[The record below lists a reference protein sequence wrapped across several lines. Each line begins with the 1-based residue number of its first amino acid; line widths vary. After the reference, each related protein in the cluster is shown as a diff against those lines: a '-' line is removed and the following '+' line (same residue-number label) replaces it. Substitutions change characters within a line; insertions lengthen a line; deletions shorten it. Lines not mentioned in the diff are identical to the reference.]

1 MMRMTTKLI
10 RNAMYEGQSAS
21 SPAHRSWSPC
31 GTRISR
37 IRSVIAIA
45 KTPSLNASTREGL
58 SVMGTKMLFLGRFCT
73 NHNRPGFMHRA
84 TRTLPLALIAA
95 AVAAC
100 GNSNGPD
107 ARFACLGQ
115 ALPTTAPPTIAI
127 NGQVAD
133 IVTHSPVSS
142 APVFAFRTGDTTTLA
157 ADTTNAPGFYSL
169 TISTGGTPV
178 DGYLRVTQSTYMTTY
193 AYPAQPLRGDTVNNI
208 LMVTPTEFSLLA
220 AAAGI
225 TPQAGKAFIG
235 VVVKDC
241 TGAAITGATVTST
254 PGATVLYNVAGVPSS
269 SATATAAD
277 GIAYIANV
285 AAGNVTIMA
294 TASGHTLRQH
304 VVNAHADAI
313 TLTEIRP

>member
-1 MMRMTTKLI
+1 MPL
-10 RNAMYEGQSAS
+10 
-21 SPAHRSWSPC
+21 
-31 GTRISR
+31 
-37 IRSVIAIA
+37 
-45 KTPSLNASTREGL
+45 
-58 SVMGTKMLFLGRFCT
+58 
-73 NHNRPGFMHRA
+73 
-84 TRTLPLALIAA
+84 LALMAA
-95 AVAAC
+95 GLAAC
-100 GNSNGPD
+100 GGDSSGPD

-115 ALPTTAPPTIAI
+115 ALPTTAPATIVMT
-127 NGQVAD
+127 GQAAD
-133 IVTHSPVSS
+133 IVTHGPVSS

-157 ADTTNAPGFYSL
+157 ADTTNTPGFYSL
-169 TISTGGTPV
+169 TISTGGSPV

-225 TPQAGKAFIG
+225 TPQAGKAFVG

-269 SATATAAD
+269 SATATATD

-304 VVNAHADAI
+304 EVNARADAI

>member
-1 MMRMTTKLI
+1 MPL
-10 RNAMYEGQSAS
+10 
-21 SPAHRSWSPC
+21 
-31 GTRISR
+31 
-37 IRSVIAIA
+37 
-45 KTPSLNASTREGL
+45 
-58 SVMGTKMLFLGRFCT
+58 
-73 NHNRPGFMHRA
+73 
-84 TRTLPLALIAA
+84 LALMAA
-95 AVAAC
+95 GLAAC
-100 GNSNGPD
+100 GGDSSGPD

-115 ALPTTAPPTIAI
+115 ALPTTAPATIVI
-127 NGQVAD
+127 TGQAAD
-133 IVTHSPVSS
+133 IVTQGPVSS

-157 ADTTNAPGFYSL
+157 ADTTNTPGFYSL
-169 TISTGGTPV
+169 TISTGGSPV

-225 TPQAGKAFIG
+225 MPQPGKAFIG